1 MNPAT
6 SWSKAVKRLLLPVAS
21 LLLFSTIGCH
31 DYTTGLQKSVE
42 RADETSAIAALRNIS
57 TAERTFS
64 VTNNGEYATLQQLT
78 DAGLMDSRF
87 AQARPLRDYILA
99 LNVSTGSFSCNADPD
114 PSKPLQGRHL
124 YVDSTSGEIHV
135 NPTQPATAS
144 DPALQ

>member
-1 MNPAT
+1 M
-6 SWSKAVKRLLLPVAS
+6 KRFLLLISAFI
-21 LLLFSTIGCH
+21 LFSNVGCH
-31 DYTTGLQKSVE
+31 DYSTGLQKSVE

-57 TAERTFS
+57 TAERTYS

-78 DAGLMDSRF
+78 DAGLLDSRF
-87 AQARPLRDYILA
+87 GQARPLRDYILA

-114 PSKPLQGRHL
+114 PSRALQGRHL

-135 NPTQPATAS
+135 NSTQPATVS